1 MLPFREMNM
10 RNQIIDIRPYGPVGA
25 EIYGV
30 DLREPLSDQAYL
42 ETRQALNMYGV
53 LFFRD
58 QAISP
63 DQHLAFAQRFG
74 KLNVSQFL
82 APVPGHPGIAEVRKE
97 PEQTHNVG
105 GGWHTDHS
113 YDQTPALGSVLVAR
127 ELPDFG
133 GDTLFV
139 NMAAVFESLS
149 DGLKNTLLSM
159 RAVHT
164 NAHVFGPKRPASR
177 GAISDQMKNTDK
189 AVQEAVHPVV
199 IRHPESGKRVLYIN
213 QTYTIRFDGWSE
225 DESQPLLNYL
235 FRYATR
241 PEFSSRFTWRDGSI
255 AFWDN
260 RSTWHFAVN
269 DYHGDRRLMHR
280 VTIEG
285 TRLEPAIM

>member
-1 MLPFREMNM
+1 M
-10 RNQIIDIRPYGPVGA
+10 
-25 EIYGV
+25 
-30 DLREPLSDQAYL
+30 
-42 ETRQALNMYGV
+42 
-53 LFFRD
+53 
-58 QAISP
+58 
-63 DQHLAFAQRFG
+63 
-74 KLNVSQFL
+74 
-82 APVPGHPGIAEVRKE
+82 
-97 PEQTHNVG
+97 
-105 GGWHTDHS
+105 
-113 YDQTPALGSVLVAR
+113 
-127 ELPDFG
+127 
-133 GDTLFV
+133 FV
-139 NMAAVFESLS
+139 NMVAVFESLS

-199 IRHPESGKRVLYIN
+199 IRHPESAKRVLYIN

>member
-1 MLPFREMNM
+1 MNM

-82 APVPGHPGIAEVRKE
+82 APVTGHPGIAEVRKE
-97 PEQTHNVG
+97 PEQTLNVG

-213 QTYTIRFDGWSE
+213 QTYTIRFDGWS
-225 DESQPLLNYL
+225 
-235 FRYATR
+235 
-241 PEFSSRFTWRDGSI
+241 
-255 AFWDN
+255 
-260 RSTWHFAVN
+260 
-269 DYHGDRRLMHR
+269 
-280 VTIEG
+280 
-285 TRLEPAIM
+285 